1 MASGWE
7 PFTLTTPWPARPLHM
22 PRRVLMTKIGDQQSL
37 RAGQAHDLI
46 PSPMDTRDGLTGK
59 YRCNGCGESYQVRTS
74 APSCRV
80 RLLEQMQ
87 QVGAPYGNLAPAAR
101 RALMEV
107 LVRRKFKW
115 PKPFR

>member
-1 MASGWE
+1 M
-7 PFTLTTPWPARPLHM
+7 
-22 PRRVLMTKIGDQQSL
+22 

-59 YRCNGCGESYQVRTS
+59 YRCNACGEGYQVRTA

-87 QVGAPYGNLAPAAR
+87 QLEAPYVNLAPAAR
-101 RALMEV
+101 RALFEE
-107 LVRRKFKW
+107 LVRRRFKW
-115 PKPFR
+115 PRPLRDVMLEQFDRWTAWKSRRIASGGQ

>member
-1 MASGWE
+1 M
-7 PFTLTTPWPARPLHM
+7 
-22 PRRVLMTKIGDQQSL
+22 

-59 YRCNGCGESYQVRTS
+59 YRCNGCGEGYQVRTS

-101 RALMEV
+101 RALLEE
-107 LVRRKFKW
+107 LVRRRFKW
-115 PKPFR
+115 PKPFREVMLEHFDRWQAWKASLAAARIQ

>member
-1 MASGWE
+1 M
-7 PFTLTTPWPARPLHM
+7 
-22 PRRVLMTKIGDQQSL
+22 

-59 YRCNGCGESYQVRTS
+59 YRCNGCGEGYQVRTS

-87 QVGAPYGNLAPAAR
+87 QLDASYNLAPAAR
-101 RALMEV
+101 RALFEE
-107 LVRRKFKW
+107 LVRRRFKW
-115 PKPFR
+115 PRPFRDVMLEQFDRWTAWKSRRIASRGQ

>member
-1 MASGWE
+1 M
-7 PFTLTTPWPARPLHM
+7 
-22 PRRVLMTKIGDQQSL
+22 

-59 YRCNGCGESYQVRTS
+59 YRCNGCGEGYQVRTS

-87 QVGAPYGNLAPAAR
+87 QLEAPYETWRLRRDAR
-101 RALMEV
+101 
-107 LVRRKFKW
+107 
-115 PKPFR
+115 

>member
-1 MASGWE
+1 M
-7 PFTLTTPWPARPLHM
+7 
-22 PRRVLMTKIGDQQSL
+22 

-59 YRCNGCGESYQVRTS
+59 YLCNGCGEGYQVRTS

-87 QVGAPYGNLAPAAR
+87 QLDAPYANLAPPAR
-101 RALMEV
+101 RALLEE
-107 LVRRKFKW
+107 LVRRRFKW
-115 PKPFR
+115 PRPLRDVMLEQFDRWTAWKSRRIASCGQ